1 MRSNNIQPFFP
12 TRSLNQVFDNLF
24 NRPLSDMIGS
34 DLVVTNPSVNI
45 KDTDDAFIIELAAP
59 GLDKNNFNVKI
70 EDNYLKISYEHS
82 TNSEEKKDDNY
93 TRREFRYTSF
103 SRSFQLPEIVDAEN
117 IKGNYQEG
125 ILSVTLP
132 KNKQAVENKVKS
144 IEIG

>member
-45 KDTDDAFIIELAAP
+45 KDTEDAFIIELAAP

-82 TNSEEKKDDNY
+82 TNEEEKKDDNY

-125 ILSVTLP
+125 ILSVKLP
-132 KNKQAVENKVKS
+132 KNKQVLENKVKT

>member
-1 MRSNNIQPFFP
+1 MRSSNIQPFFP

-34 DLVVTNPSVNI
+34 DLVVTSPSVNI

-59 GLDKNNFNVKI
+59 GLDKNNFDVKI

-82 TNSEEKKDDNY
+82 TSEEEKKDDNY
-93 TRREFRYTSF
+93 TRREFKFTSF
-103 SRSFQLPEIVDAEN
+103 SKSFQLPEIVDAEK

-132 KNKQAVENKVKS
+132 KNKKVLENKVKTV
-144 IEIG
+144 EIG

>member
-82 TNSEEKKDDNY
+82 TNEEEKKDDNY

-125 ILSVTLP
+125 ILSVKLP
-132 KNKQAVENKVKS
+132 KNKQVLENKVKT